1 MSMSREDML
10 RELELLPVW
19 KLRNPVAKAALE
31 AHVTEVVEE
40 TASDV
45 ALDEDQVIT
54 DEAQAVPMPTKPVVQ
69 KIIKQWA
76 LILSVSS
83 VQDNECT
90 LLINNMIKAMRL
102 TSEDYVLLHEV
113 QALKA
118 YEVGDILLF
127 GLDVANQHLNLNE
140 LSLDGLRGK
149 PHIID
154 DVRCWVTYHP
164 AQMLLNPLL
173 KRHVWQDI
181 CAAMPHLTKK

>member
-1 MSMSREDML
+1 MSMSREDVL

-31 AHVTEVVEE
+31 AHVAEAVQE
-40 TASDV
+40 TAPDV
-45 ALDEDQVIT
+45 ALEEGHLIT
-54 DEAQAVPMPTKPVVQ
+54 DEVQAEPAATNTIAQ

-76 LILSVSS
+76 LILPISS
-83 VQDNECT
+83 VQDHECT

-102 TSEDYVLLHEV
+102 TPEDYVVLHEA
-113 QALKA
+113 QALEE

-140 LSLDGLRGK
+140 LSLDVLRGK